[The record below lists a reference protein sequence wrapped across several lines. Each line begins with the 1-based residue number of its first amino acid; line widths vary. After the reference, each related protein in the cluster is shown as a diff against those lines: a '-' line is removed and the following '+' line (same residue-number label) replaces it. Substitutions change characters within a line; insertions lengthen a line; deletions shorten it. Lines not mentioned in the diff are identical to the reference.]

1 MSINVNGAEVIEELI
16 QTAEDAARKQYLD
29 RVWNMNKT
37 EMCGELM
44 RVHTESNRLLHV
56 AQTQIQGLQEQ
67 ILKYGRPVH

>member
-1 MSINVNGAEVIEELI
+1 MSIIVNGAEVIEELI

-37 EMCGELM
+37 EMFGELM

>member
-29 RVWNMNKT
+29 RVWAMNKT
-37 EMCGELM
+37 EMFGELM

-67 ILKYGRPVH
+67 ILKYARPVH

>member
-1 MSINVNGAEVIEELI
+1 MSINVIGAEVIEELI
-16 QTAEDAARKQYLD
+16 QTAEEAARKQYLD
-29 RVWNMNKT
+29 RVWAMNKT
-37 EMCGELM
+37 EMFGELM

>member
-1 MSINVNGAEVIEELI
+1 MSINVNGSEVIEELI

-37 EMCGELM
+37 EMFGELM

>member
-1 MSINVNGAEVIEELI
+1 MNINVSGAEVIEELI

-37 EMCGELM
+37 EMFGELM